1 MAGWPVLRPGD
12 RVSFDNDEHQVVGLS
27 GTAVRLRSD
36 SGAEQLVLAGH
47 LIASPDF
54 AVLDAAP
61 APVIDR
67 FGLLDALPEDVL
79 AAAKRWERHVVEV
92 ETGLPPGHRKAP
104 HRDPDT
110 TRT

>member
-1 MAGWPVLRPGD
+1 MTGWPVLRPGD

-61 APVIDR
+61 APVIDK

-79 AAAKRWERHVVEV
+79 AAARWLACAGCC
-92 ETGLPPGHRKAP
+92 TTCSAP
-104 HRDPDT
+104 AWTTSAAVGTT
-110 TRT
+110 TRG